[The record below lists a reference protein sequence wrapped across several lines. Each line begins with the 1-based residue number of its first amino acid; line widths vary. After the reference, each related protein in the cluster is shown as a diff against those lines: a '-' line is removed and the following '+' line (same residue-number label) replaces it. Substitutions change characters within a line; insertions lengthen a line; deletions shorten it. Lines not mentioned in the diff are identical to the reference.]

1 MFGDALIYI
10 GIKSNKGV
18 IVLNFAIVSRGDER
32 SNNLKAKMKQYLI
45 DFDLI
50 YNSEEPDLVISIG
63 GDGTFLEAF
72 RRYIHRLSHTA
83 FLGVHTGHLGFY
95 TDWTADELEK
105 LVIEIAKTPF
115 HVVEYPLLEV
125 IIRFNKDEQS
135 VRTLA
140 LNETTIK
147 TVEGSVVFD
156 VQIRGEHFETFR
168 GDGLCI
174 STPSGST
181 AYNKALGGGII
192 HPSLEAIQMTEI
204 ASINNRVFRTIGSPL
219 ILPKHHTCLLRPLQ
233 KNSFIIAIDHMTK
246 SYNHVRSIQTRV
258 AKERIRFVRYRPFP
272 FWNRVRDSFV
282 SEIKP

>member
-1 MFGDALIYI
+1 M
-10 GIKSNKGV
+10 K
-18 IVLNFAIVSRGDER
+18 FAIVSRGDDR
-32 SNNLKAKMKQYLI
+32 SNNIKQTMKQYLTE
-45 DFDLI
+45 FDLT
-50 YNSEEPDLVISIG
+50 YDKEEPELVISIG

-72 RRYIHRLSHTA
+72 RRYVHRIETTA
-83 FLGVHTGHLGFY
+83 FIGVHTGHLGFY
-95 TDWTADELEK
+95 ADWTPDEVER

-115 HVVEYPLLEV
+115 QIVEYPLLEV
-125 IIRFNKDEQS
+125 TIRLNSGEKAT
-135 VRTLA
+135 RILA
-140 LNETTIK
+140 LNEATIK
-147 TVEGSVVFD
+147 TAEGSVVFD

-219 ILPKHHTCLLRPLQ
+219 ILPKHHTCLLSPLHDED
-233 KNSFIIAIDHMTK
+233 KSFLIAIDHTTETYSNVK
-246 SYNHVRSIQTRV
+246 SIQCRV
-258 AKERIRFVRYRPFP
+258 AKERVRFVRYRPFP

-282 SEIKP
+282 SEIKLDD

>member
-1 MFGDALIYI
+1 MM
-10 GIKSNKGV
+10 
-18 IVLNFAIVSRGDER
+18 NFAIVSRGDER

-50 YNSEEPDLVISIG
+50 YNEKEPELVISIG

-72 RRYIHRLSHTA
+72 RRYVDRLDTTA

-95 TDWTADELEK
+95 TDWTSDELEK

-125 IIRFNKDEQS
+125 IIRFNDKEKAAL
-135 VRTLA
+135 RTVA

-147 TVEGSVVFD
+147 TMEGSVVFD

-219 ILPKHHTCLLRPLQ
+219 ILPKHHTCLLRPLR
-233 KNSFIIAIDHMTK
+233 KNSFIIAIDHTTEMY
-246 SYNHVRSIQTRV
+246 SDVRSIQCRV
-258 AKERIRFVRYRPFP
+258 AKERVRFVRYRPFP

-282 SEIKP
+282 AEDKPKDDWID